1 MSYDYKAQ
9 AQIHLEAAKATV
21 AAHKAKQG
29 SWQVSDIVDDQYQY
43 VDLVMEGGGVLG
55 IALSGYVYV
64 LEELGIRFLQ
74 LGGASAGSI
83 NALLMAAA
91 GRVEEAKTDRILAAL
106 DAQNLA
112 DFVDGD
118 DDARDFVQVLVEN
131 GKLLKYAWKG
141 LQVVDNFTQ
150 DFGLNPGHFFH
161 KWVRSLLA
169 EWGVHTVRDLYEQKR
184 TLAPGQLRLR
194 TGDAYA
200 PDGPIRLALLAA
212 EVTTE
217 SKVVFPEMA
226 DLYYADPLA
235 VNPADFVRASMSIPL
250 FFHPYKVAGLPD
262 AGESTREKWRKAV
275 GYEGPV
281 PQEVYFID
289 GGIMSNFPID
299 LFHQHYKVPNC
310 PTFGIK
316 LGLDRNKPNPIAKFT
331 NLLGAIFDSARH
343 VHDFDF
349 ITRNPDFR
357 HLVICAETDQYNWLD
372 FQLTPETKGAL
383 FAEGARAAA
392 KFVRGFDW
400 SGYKEVRNQL
410 IKAYQASNGTKPS
423 DTIT

>member
-1 MSYDYKAQ
+1 MNYKTLAQ
-9 AQIHLEAAKATV
+9 PHLEAARTAV
-21 AAHKAKQG
+21 AAHQRQHG
-29 SWQVSDIVDDQYQY
+29 SWQISDIVDDQHQY

-55 IALSGYVYV
+55 VALAGYVYV
-64 LEELGIRFLQ
+64 LEELGVRFLQ
-74 LGGASAGSI
+74 LGGTSAGSI

-118 DDARDFVQVLVEN
+118 DDARDFVRALVEN
-131 GKLLKYAWKG
+131 GSLAKYVWKG
-141 LQVVDNFTQ
+141 AQILDNIKH
-150 DFGLNPGHFFH
+150 DLGLNPGHVFH
-161 KWVRSLLA
+161 DWIRKLLA
-169 EWGVHTVRDLYEQKR
+169 EWGVHSLRDLYEQKR

-194 TGDAYA
+194 SGEAYA
-200 PDGPIRLALLAA
+200 PGHPIRLALVAA

-226 DLYYADPLA
+226 DLYFADPLA
-235 VNPADFVRASMSIPL
+235 VNPADFVRASMSIPG
-250 FFHPYKVAGLPD
+250 FFHPYKVSGLPD
-262 AGESTREKWRKAV
+262 HGAATRKRWREAS

-281 PQEVYFID
+281 PDEVLFID

-299 LFHQHYKVPNC
+299 LFHKHYKVPAC
-310 PTFGIK
+310 PTLGIK
-316 LGLDRNKPNPIAKFT
+316 LGISRGQPRRIEKFT
-331 NLLGAIFDSARH
+331 KLLGAIFDSARH
-343 VHDFDF
+343 VHDYDF

-372 FQLTPETKGAL
+372 FNLTPETKGAL

-400 SGYKEVRNQL
+400 AGYKEVRRQL
-410 IKAYQASNGTKPS
+410 LRAYQATDAVKPS
-423 DTIT
+423 KTIT

>member
-1 MSYDYKAQ
+1 MDYKAHAQPYLTEAQ
-9 AQIHLEAAKATV
+9 AAV
-21 AAHKAKQG
+21 AAHKVKYG
-29 SWQVSDIVDDQYQY
+29 NWQVSDIVDDAGNQY

-55 IALSGYVYV
+55 VALAGYVYV

-150 DFGLNPGHFFH
+150 DFGLNPGVVFH
-161 KWVRSLLA
+161 EWLRDLLA
-169 EWGVHTVRDLYEQKR
+169 QWGVRTVRDLNEQKR
-184 TLAPGQLRLR
+184 TLTPGQLRLR
-194 TGDAYA
+194 SGKPYA
-200 PDGPIRLALLAA
+200 PEEPIRLALLAA

-226 DLYYADPLA
+226 DLYYADPQA

-250 FFHPYKVAGLPD
+250 FFHPYKVTGLPH
-262 AGESTREKWRKAV
+262 AGKTYQERWKSAV

-281 PQEVYFID
+281 PSEVYFID

-299 LFHQHYKVPNC
+299 LFHQHYQVPNC

-316 LGLDRNKPNPIAKFT
+316 LGLDRHQPNTITKFT
-331 NLLGAIFDSARH
+331 SLLGAIFDSARH

-372 FQLTPETKGAL
+372 FQLSPETKGAL
-383 FAEGARAAA
+383 FTEGARAAA

-400 SGYKEVRNQL
+400 ASYKEVRNQL
-410 IKAYQASNGTKPS
+410 IKAYQASNGAKPS

>member
-1 MSYDYKAQ
+1 MDYKTLAKP
-9 AQIHLEAAKATV
+9 HLDAARAAV
-21 AAHKAKQG
+21 AAHQAQHG
-29 SWQVSDIVDDQYQY
+29 SWQVSDIIDDEFQY

-55 IALSGYVYV
+55 IALAGYVYV

-74 LGGASAGSI
+74 LGGTSAGSI

-91 GRVEEAKTDRILAAL
+91 GRVEEAKTDRILQVL
-106 DAQNLA
+106 DAQHLA

-118 DDARDFVQVLVEN
+118 ADARDFVQVLVEN
-131 GKLLKYAWKG
+131 GKLLKYFWKG
-141 LQVVDNFTQ
+141 AQVVDNFTQ
-150 DFGLNPGHFFH
+150 DFGLHPGTVFH
-161 KWVRSLLA
+161 DWLRQVLA
-169 EWGVHTVRDLYEQKR
+169 RWDVHTLRDLYAQKR
-184 TLAPGQLRLR
+184 TLTPGRLRLR
-194 TGDAYA
+194 SGATYA
-200 PDGPIRLALLAA
+200 PGHPIRVALIAA
-212 EVTTE
+212 DVTTE

-250 FFHPYKVAGLPD
+250 FFHPYKVTGLPD
-262 AGESTREKWRKAV
+262 RGEATRQRWRQAA

-281 PQEVYFID
+281 PGEAYFID
-289 GGIMSNFPID
+289 GGIMSNFPVD
-299 LFHQHYKVPNC
+299 LFHQHYQVPAC

-316 LGLDRNKPNPIAKFT
+316 LGQDRSQPKRIGKFT
-331 NLLGAIFDSARH
+331 QLLGAIFDAARH
-343 VHDFDF
+343 VHDYDF

-357 HLVICAETDQYNWLD
+357 HLVVCAETDQYNWLD
-372 FQLTPETKGAL
+372 FHLPPATKGAL

-400 SGYKEVRNQL
+400 AGYKDVRREL
-410 IKAYQASNGTKPS
+410 LKAYQVTDAVKPS